1 MKVTK
6 ITKALLSKKR
16 IEKSFP
22 KLGSYAESDVTKEAM
37 VLRRSFGKD
46 MEKGLYRSPPI
57 ISIKGE
63 LANVAGRKKETK
75 VFQSKVKKIQS
86 AVASRVKSKQKKFGS
101 KARLFEKKTVPVFTP
116 SKITTGKSYYF
127 DPKKPPTKNIFKRT
141 TFGKLVKQKQ
151 DILVS
156 KAFGLSKVAGMKQS
170 EKVAK
175 KLGIPSDKYKVS
187 KIKYK
192 QKIKT
197 TFMGND
203 DILESNVDKF
213 GISRGS
219 SPGTDALS
227 SMRFAK
233 RKGLPSEPRGN
244 IDPFEGMSI
253 GIPYKKFKSMTGKS
267 LKIKKPTIEI
277 ETGDEPFGFEKVI
290 TKTKKIKGIEFPVKS
305 ELRKKKFK

>member
-6 ITKALLSKKR
+6 ITKALLSRKR

-46 MEKGLYRSPPI
+46 MERGLYRSPPI
-57 ISIKGE
+57 ISMKGE
-63 LANVAGRKKETK
+63 LANVAGRKKEIK

-86 AVASRVKSKQKKFGS
+86 AVASRVKSKQKQFGS

-127 DPKKPPTKNIFKRT
+127 NPEKPPTKDIFKRT

-156 KAFGLSKVAGMKQS
+156 KAFGLSKIAGMKQS
-170 EKVAK
+170 EKVAQ

-187 KIKYK
+187 KIKYS
-192 QKIKT
+192 QKRKT
-197 TFMGND
+197 TFMGD
-203 DILESNVDKF
+203 DDVLEQIK
-213 GISRGS
+213 GGT
-219 SPGTDALS
+219 PGTEALS

-233 RKGLPSEPRGN
+233 RKGVPSEPRGN
-244 IDPFEGMSI
+244 IDPYEGMSV
-253 GIPYKKFKSMTGKS
+253 GLPYKKLKAMTGKS

-290 TKTKKIKGIEFPVKS
+290 TKTKKIKGFEFPVKS
-305 ELRKKKFK
+305 EIRRKKFK

>member
-6 ITKALLSKKR
+6 ITKALLSRKR

-22 KLGSYAESDVTKEAM
+22 SLGSYSKSDISREAM

-57 ISIKGE
+57 ISMKGE
-63 LANVAGRKKETK
+63 LANVAGRKKEIK

-86 AVASRVKSKQKKFGS
+86 AVASRVKSKQKQFGS

-116 SKITTGKSYYF
+116 SKTATSKTYYF
-127 DPKKPPTKNIFKRT
+127 NPQKPPTKDVFKRT
-141 TFGKLVKQKQ
+141 SFGKLVKQKQ
-151 DILVS
+151 ERLIS
-156 KAFGLSKVAGMKQS
+156 KAFSLSKVAGMKQS
-170 EKVAK
+170 EKVAQ

-187 KIKYK
+187 KIKYS
-192 QKIKT
+192 QKRKT
-197 TFMGND
+197 TFMGDD
-203 DILESNVDKF
+203 DITSPIINRKGDIL
-213 GISRGS
+213 
-219 SPGTDALS
+219 SPGTEALS

-233 RKGLPSEPRGN
+233 RKGVPSEPRGN
-244 IDPFEGMSI
+244 IDPYEGMSV
-253 GIPYKKFKSMTGKS
+253 GLPYKKLKAMTGKS

-290 TKTKKIKGIEFPVKS
+290 TKTKKIKGFEFPIKS
-305 ELRKKKFK
+305 EIRRKKFK

>member
-6 ITKALLSKKR
+6 ITKALLSRKR

-22 KLGSYAESDVTKEAM
+22 SLGSYSKSDISREAM

-57 ISIKGE
+57 ISMKGE
-63 LANVAGRKKETK
+63 LANVAGRKKEIK

-86 AVASRVKSKQKKFGS
+86 AVASRVRSKQKQFGS

-116 SKITTGKSYYF
+116 SKTATSKTYYF
-127 DPKKPPTKNIFKRT
+127 NPQKPPTKDVFKRT
-141 TFGKLVKQKQ
+141 SFGKLVKQKQ
-151 DILVS
+151 ERLIS

-170 EKVAK
+170 EKVAQ

-187 KIKYK
+187 KIKYS
-192 QKIKT
+192 QKRKT
-197 TFMGND
+197 TFMGDD
-203 DILESNVDKF
+203 DITSPIINRKGDIL
-213 GISRGS
+213 
-219 SPGTDALS
+219 SPGTEALS

-233 RKGLPSEPRGN
+233 RKGVPSEPRGN
-244 IDPFEGMSI
+244 IDPYEGMSV
-253 GIPYKKFKSMTGKS
+253 GLPYKKLKAMTGKS

-290 TKTKKIKGIEFPVKS
+290 TKTKKIKGFEFPVKS
-305 ELRKKKFK
+305 EIRRKKFK

>member
-6 ITKALLSKKR
+6 ITKALLSRKR

-22 KLGSYAESDVTKEAM
+22 SLGSYSKSDISREAM

-57 ISIKGE
+57 ISMKGE
-63 LANVAGRKKETK
+63 LANVAGRKKEIK

-86 AVASRVKSKQKKFGS
+86 AVASRVKSKQKQFGS

-116 SKITTGKSYYF
+116 SKTATSKTYYF
-127 DPKKPPTKNIFKRT
+127 NPQKPPTKDVFKRT
-141 TFGKLVKQKQ
+141 SFGKLVKQKQ
-151 DILVS
+151 ERLIS

-170 EKVAK
+170 EKVAQ

-187 KIKYK
+187 KIKYS
-192 QKIKT
+192 QKRKT
-197 TFMGND
+197 TFMGDD
-203 DILESNVDKF
+203 DITSPIINKKGDIL
-213 GISRGS
+213 
-219 SPGTDALS
+219 SPGTEALS

-233 RKGLPSEPRGN
+233 RKGVPSEPRGN
-244 IDPFEGMSI
+244 IDPYEGMSV
-253 GIPYKKFKSMTGKS
+253 GLPYKKLKAMTGKS

-277 ETGDEPFGFEKVI
+277 ESGDEPFGFEKVI
-290 TKTKKIKGIEFPVKS
+290 TKTKKIKGFEFPVKS
-305 ELRKKKFK
+305 EIRRKKFK

>member
-6 ITKALLSKKR
+6 ITKALLSRRR

-57 ISIKGE
+57 ISMKGE
-63 LANVAGRKKETK
+63 LANVAGRKKEIK

-86 AVASRVKSKQKKFGS
+86 AVASRVKSKQKQFGS

-127 DPKKPPTKNIFKRT
+127 NPEKPPTKDIFKRT

-175 KLGIPSDKYKVS
+175 KLGIPSDKYKIP

-197 TFMGND
+197 TFMGD
-203 DILESNVDKF
+203 DDVLEQVK
-213 GISRGS
+213 GGT
-219 SPGTDALS
+219 PGTEALS

-233 RKGLPSEPRGN
+233 RKGAPSEPRGN
-244 IDPFEGMSI
+244 IDPYEGMSI

-277 ETGDEPFGFEKVI
+277 ETGDIPFGIEKVV
-290 TKTKKIKGIEFPVKS
+290 TKTKKIKGIEFPLKS
-305 ELRKKKFK
+305 ELRRKK

>member
-6 ITKALLSKKR
+6 ITKALLSRRR

-57 ISIKGE
+57 ISMKGE
-63 LANVAGRKKETK
+63 LANVAGRKKEIK

-86 AVASRVKSKQKKFGS
+86 AVASRVKSKQKQFGS

-127 DPKKPPTKNIFKRT
+127 NPEKPPTKDIFKRT

-175 KLGIPSDKYKVS
+175 KLGIPSDKYKIP

-197 TFMGND
+197 TFMGD
-203 DILESNVDKF
+203 DDVLEQVK
-213 GISRGS
+213 GGT
-219 SPGTDALS
+219 PGTEALS

-233 RKGLPSEPRGN
+233 RKGAPSEPRGN
-244 IDPFEGMSI
+244 IDPYEGMSI
-253 GIPYKKFKSMTGKS
+253 GIPYKKLKSMTGKS

-277 ETGDEPFGFEKVI
+277 ETGDIPFGIEKVV
-290 TKTKKIKGIEFPVKS
+290 TKTKKIKGIEFPLKS
-305 ELRKKKFK
+305 ELRRKK

>member
-6 ITKALLSKKR
+6 ITKALLSRKR

-22 KLGSYAESDVTKEAM
+22 SLGSYSKSDISREAM

-57 ISIKGE
+57 ISMKGE
-63 LANVAGRKKETK
+63 LANVAGRKKEIK

-86 AVASRVKSKQKKFGS
+86 AVASRVKSKQKQFGS

-116 SKITTGKSYYF
+116 SKTATSKTYYF
-127 DPKKPPTKNIFKRT
+127 NPQKPPTKDVFKRT
-141 TFGKLVKQKQ
+141 SFGKLVKQKQ
-151 DILVS
+151 ERLIS

-170 EKVAK
+170 ERVAQ

-187 KIKYK
+187 KIKYT
-192 QKIKT
+192 QKRKT
-197 TFMGND
+197 TFMGDD

-213 GISRGS
+213 GISRGG
-219 SPGTDALS
+219 SPGTSALS
-227 SMRFAK
+227 SMRFGK

-244 IDPFEGMSI
+244 IDPYEGMSV
-253 GIPYKKFKSMTGKS
+253 GLPYKKLKAMTGKS

-290 TKTKKIKGIEFPVKS
+290 TKTKKIKGFEFPVKS
-305 ELRKKKFK
+305 EIRRKKFK

>member
-6 ITKALLSKKR
+6 ITKALLSRKR

-22 KLGSYAESDVTKEAM
+22 SLGSYSKSDISREAM

-57 ISIKGE
+57 ISMKGE
-63 LANVAGRKKETK
+63 LANVAGRKKEIK

-86 AVASRVKSKQKKFGS
+86 AVASRVRSKQKQFGS

-116 SKITTGKSYYF
+116 SKTATSKTYYF
-127 DPKKPPTKNIFKRT
+127 NPQKPPTKDVFKRT
-141 TFGKLVKQKQ
+141 SFGKLVKQKQ
-151 DILVS
+151 ERLIS

-170 EKVAK
+170 EKVAQ

-187 KIKYK
+187 KIKYT
-192 QKIKT
+192 QKRKT
-197 TFMGND
+197 TFMGD
-203 DILESNVDKF
+203 DDVLEQIK
-213 GISRGS
+213 GGT
-219 SPGTDALS
+219 PGTEALS

-233 RKGLPSEPRGN
+233 RKGIPSEPRGN
-244 IDPFEGMSI
+244 IDPYEGMSI
-253 GIPYKKFKSMTGKS
+253 GLPYKKLKAITGKS

-277 ETGDEPFGFEKVI
+277 ESGDEPFGFEKVV
-290 TKTKKIKGIEFPVKS
+290 TKTKKIKGFEFPVKS
-305 ELRKKKFK
+305 EIRRKKFK

>member
-6 ITKALLSKKR
+6 ITKALLSRKR

-22 KLGSYAESDVTKEAM
+22 NLGSYSKSDISREAM

-57 ISIKGE
+57 ISMKGE
-63 LANVAGRKKETK
+63 LANVAGRKKEIK

-86 AVASRVKSKQKKFGS
+86 AVASRVRSKQKQFGS

-116 SKITTGKSYYF
+116 SKTATSKTYYF
-127 DPKKPPTKNIFKRT
+127 NPQKPPTKDVFKRT
-141 TFGKLVKQKQ
+141 SFGKLVKQKQ
-151 DILVS
+151 ERLIS
-156 KAFGLSKVAGMKQS
+156 KAFSLSKTAGMKQS
-170 EKVAK
+170 EKVAQ

-187 KIKYK
+187 KIKYS
-192 QKIKT
+192 QKRKT
-197 TFMGND
+197 TFMGD
-203 DILESNVDKF
+203 DDVLEQIK
-213 GISRGS
+213 GGT
-219 SPGTDALS
+219 PGTEALS

-233 RKGLPSEPRGN
+233 RKGVPSEPRGN
-244 IDPFEGMSI
+244 IDPYEGMSV
-253 GIPYKKFKSMTGKS
+253 GLPYKKLKAMTGKS

-290 TKTKKIKGIEFPVKS
+290 TKTKKIKGFEFPVKS
-305 ELRKKKFK
+305 EIRRKKFK

>member
-6 ITKALLSKKR
+6 ITKALLSRKR

-22 KLGSYAESDVTKEAM
+22 SLGSYSKSDISREAM

-57 ISIKGE
+57 ISMKGE
-63 LANVAGRKKETK
+63 LANVAGRKKEIK

-86 AVASRVKSKQKKFGS
+86 AVASRVRSKQKQFGS

-116 SKITTGKSYYF
+116 SKTATSKTYYF
-127 DPKKPPTKNIFKRT
+127 NPQKPPTKDVFKRT
-141 TFGKLVKQKQ
+141 SFGKLVKQKQ
-151 DILVS
+151 ERLIS

-170 EKVAK
+170 EKVAQ

-187 KIKYK
+187 KIKYS
-192 QKIKT
+192 QKRKT
-197 TFMGND
+197 TFMGDD
-203 DILESNVDKF
+203 DITSPIINKKGDIL
-213 GISRGS
+213 
-219 SPGTDALS
+219 SPGTEALS

-233 RKGLPSEPRGN
+233 RKGVPSEPRGN
-244 IDPFEGMSI
+244 IDPYEGMSV
-253 GIPYKKFKSMTGKS
+253 GLPYKKLKAMTGKS

-277 ETGDEPFGFEKVI
+277 ESGDEPFGFEKVI
-290 TKTKKIKGIEFPVKS
+290 TKTKKIKGFEFPVKS
-305 ELRKKKFK
+305 EIRRKKFK